1 MLLDK
6 YSFKAF
12 EMALLVV
19 FALVVLDEVFLA
31 VLVLFAVVL
40 FVAYSLSQ
48 VYLTVNQIV
57 GHHLA
62 GRVFPGKEPIC
73 QMQETQEMWVQSL
86 SQEDPLEEE
95 MATHS
100 NILAWKFPWTENP
113 GYIVHGIIK
122 SWTQLS
128 Y

>member
-1 MLLDK
+1 MLPDLHTGFSGGRSGVW
-6 YSFKAF
+6 YSH
-12 EMALLVV
+12 LLKN
-19 FALVVLDEVFLA
+19 FPQ
-31 VLVLFAVVL
+31 FAVVL

-100 NILAWKFPWTENP
+100 NIFSWKTPWTEEP
-113 GYIVHGIIK
+113 SGLQCMG
-122 SWTQLS
+122 
-128 Y
+128 